1 MEKRVVRNAHEL
13 SKPCIIDPAYSVDR
27 TQPNPKTLSLYSSR
41 KRGPSWLY
49 NWGHLEAYL
58 FNRMRHESLL
68 TCRYVDNPGRFRTFG
83 PILYARRAFRL
94 RSLPKDGKA
103 LVYHSG
109 IIDLRVNGATVLH
122 VAGTPNPTRR
132 IVDLLPYLK
141 KGENEIE
148 ARVHRIN
155 EPPSF
160 LLNSAFLKTDGDW
173 QASCDRVVWG
183 RPACFPYEGDK
194 QFPHQEH
201 LPCID
206 VHPKTHKADVYDFG
220 VELLGRLR
228 VKARGKGKLDFYPG
242 ESPAEARSTA
252 ENNMEQYIPSLKV
265 NTGVHTLDVETALR
279 YLRLRPSGELKIE
292 DVSISA
298 PMYPTRYRGAFAC
311 SDERL
316 NRIWTHSAYTLRLC
330 MREFMIDAIKRD
342 RLPWVGDLYLGILCN
357 CFSFAEKDVVHRT
370 LTALYGDAPETVE
383 FNGIID
389 YTLWWVISLLEYIV
403 AFGDMAYL
411 ERVRERFYGLMR
423 ILEGKEDENGFLASD
438 SFYWIFIDWA
448 QVNKRGI
455 SSCLQMIY
463 IMALEAAGRIAK
475 LDGESSMASQLM
487 RKAGDLRRKCRTWF
501 WNDTRRVFADSWYK
515 GRQSR
520 EVGRHAN
527 LFAILSATA
536 NTSQIRPILDNV
548 LLNDNVAP
556 VGTPY
561 MMALEALALSRCG
574 QKAKVLEN
582 IRKYWGGMLDKGAS
596 TFWEAYDDSAK
607 GAEQYAFYGRT
618 FGKSLCHMWSA
629 GPIFLLSGELF
640 GLRILEPGWR
650 RFTISP
656 DAADLEWMCVSVPS
670 PHGNIKIE
678 VEGSK
683 VLVNVPKGAMLET
696 KSSNGTVKTCA
707 GPRSL
712 RYDMRPG

>member
-1 MEKRVVRNAHEL
+1 MWTIPADSARSIPSSYAKR
-13 SKPCIIDPAYSVDR
+13 
-27 TQPNPKTLSLYSSR
+27 TL
-41 KRGPSWLY
+41 
-49 NWGHLEAYL
+49 
-58 FNRMRHESLL
+58 
-68 TCRYVDNPGRFRTFG
+68 
-83 PILYARRAFRL
+83 RL
-94 RSLPKDGKA
+94 RALPKDGKA

-109 IIDLRVNGATVLH
+109 IIDLRVNGATLLH
-122 VAGTPNPTRR
+122 LPGTPSPMRR

-148 ARVHRIN
+148 ARLHRMN

-160 LLNSAFLKTDGDW
+160 LLESTFVKTDPNW
-173 QASCDRVVWG
+173 QVGCDHVVWD

-194 QFPHQEH
+194 QFPHQER

-220 VELLGRLR
+220 VELLGRIR
-228 VKARGKGKLDFYPG
+228 VKAGGKGRVSFYPG
-242 ESPAEARSTA
+242 ESPAEARNTA
-252 ENNMEQYIPSLKV
+252 EKNMEQYTPSLKV

-279 YLRLRPSGELKIE
+279 YLRLRPSGKVKIE

-316 NRIWTHSAYTLRLC
+316 NRIWMHSAYTLRLC

-342 RLPWVGDLYLGILCN
+342 RLPWVGDLYSRILCN
-357 CFSFAEKDVVHRT
+357 CFSFAEKDVVRRT
-370 LTALYGDAPETVE
+370 LTALYGDAPEAVE

-389 YTLWWVISLLEYIV
+389 YTLWWIISLLEYILV
-403 AFGDMAYL
+403 FGDMAYL

-423 ILEGKEDENGFLASD
+423 ILECKEDENGFLPSD

-463 IMALEAAGRIAK
+463 IMALEAASPLAE
-475 LDGESSMASQLM
+475 LDGEFSLASQLV
-487 RKAGDLRRKCRTWF
+487 RKTGALRRKCRRWF
-501 WNDTRRVFADSWYK
+501 WNESRRVFVDSLYR
-515 GRQSR
+515 GRQNK
-520 EVGRHAN
+520 EAGRHAN
-527 LFAILSATA
+527 LFAVLSATA
-536 NTSQIRPILDNV
+536 NKSQIKAILDNV

-561 MMALEALALSRCG
+561 MMALETLALSRCG
-574 QKAKVLEN
+574 RKAKMLEN
-582 IRKYWGGMLDKGAS
+582 IRKYWGGMLDRDAS

-640 GLRILEPGWR
+640 GLRILDPGRR

-670 PHGNIKIE
+670 PHGNINIE

-683 VLVNVPKGAMLET
+683 VLVNVPKGATLEI
-696 KSSNGTVKTCA
+696 KSSNGTVKRNPAEAPDPDCIWNRRWGRLPEAERPVNKGGRNLMFWWAVMVAVSIALFAFFSLT
-707 GPRSL
+707 PRKSL
-712 RYDMRPG
+712 